1 MSRLTHLRHRGH
13 TMACRALLDEIGLNL
28 NAPDPSGDNVVLDLN
43 LRRRCVPLV
52 GRAARDIRRLSM
64 PGTRLVQV
72 DHATRNF
79 RALMCMY
86 SFDYAG
92 IGHLLLRHCL
102 SEAQQKSAS
111 LEVVR
116 AVLSS
121 GSSLAFVLSS
131 GLQRSWAPAR

>member
-1 MSRLTHLRHRGH
+1 MHLIHQVTTLSSILIYG
-13 TMACRALLDEIGLNL
+13 AGA
-28 NAPDPSGDNVVLDLN
+28 
-43 LRRRCVPLV
+43 CVPLV

-131 GLQRSWAPAR
+131 GLQRSWVPARYISRSQNLLASAFFA